1 MISRRDFG
9 GGVTA
14 LVGLLLA
21 RLPAAAMPAQFRGVS
36 PRLVGLADAWAEE
49 GKRFEQVKRQVFQH
63 DPRTMSR
70 RFYPDADCKEMRLW
84 RATKRQLAEASAAV
98 LREPARTPS
107 DVILKYHV
115 VDMNYGYRPVDD
127 EDWIALRGGALY
139 AQVANEAA
147 RFGIGINRF
156 WLGET
161 TLAAIDGDRYSPRW
175 AEVARWRYGK
185 FAG

>member
-1 MISRRDFG
+1 MISRRTFG
-9 GGVTA
+9 GGVAA
-14 LVGLLLA
+14 LIGLLLA
-21 RLPAAAMPAQFRGVS
+21 RLPSAAMPVQFGGVS
-36 PRLVGLADAWAEE
+36 PRLAALADAWAEE
-49 GKRFEQVKRQVFQH
+49 GTRFEQVKREVFQH

-70 RFYPDADCKEMRLW
+70 RFYPDPECKELQLW
-84 RATKRQLAEASAAV
+84 RATKRQLAEASAFV

-127 EDWIALRGGALY
+127 EDWIGLRGGTLY
-139 AQVANEAA
+139 AQVATEAA
-147 RFGIGINRF
+147 RFGIEINPF

-161 TLAAIDGDRYSPRW
+161 PFAAIGGDRNSPRW